1 MGSNPTPSATELKSV
16 PLPLVEGLLSFGMTT
31 RESEA
36 PRYHIWTIG
45 CQMNKAESDRLGGF
59 FEQLGYRATTA
70 DEADVIILNG
80 CVVRQSAEDRI
91 VNKLHSLRSLKKSRP
106 EVTLAVTGCWV
117 DSELE
122 GLRESFPQVDHFF
135 RPGERPQWVAP
146 ADWAETPAGR
156 SSPCAFVPIIRGCDN
171 FCSYCIV
178 PYRRGREESRP
189 LSDIVCEVGERV
201 RRGTREVTLLGQNVD
216 SYGHDLPGRP
226 DLADLLGE
234 LNVIEG
240 LARIRFL
247 TNHPKDMSPRL
258 ITAVSALE
266 KVCEQLSLPV
276 QSGNDDILRMMRR
289 GYTAADYRRLV
300 VEIRRVVPGIALSTD
315 LIVGFPT
322 ETVAQFQDS
331 YDLLAELRFDTVHVA
346 AYSPRPE
353 TLAAREFSDD
363 VPIAE
368 KKRRLAE
375 VERLQEKIATEI
387 GAGFVGSAVEVLIEG
402 RKGGRWYGRTRV
414 DRLVFFDSEESCQGR
429 LIDVR
434 IEKASAWSLQGTA
447 EMRRR
452 EAIQGGVSA

>member
-1 MGSNPTPSATELKSV
+1 
-16 PLPLVEGLLSFGMTT
+16 
-31 RESEA
+31 
-36 PRYHIWTIG
+36 
-45 CQMNKAESDRLGGF
+45 MNKAESDRLSSY
-59 FEQLGYRATTA
+59 FEQMGYQSAPA
-70 DEADVIILNG
+70 DEADVIVLNG

-117 DSELE
+117 DSEPE
-122 GLRESFPQVDHFF
+122 QLRESFPQVDHFF
-135 RPGERPQWVAP
+135 HPGERPQWVAP
-146 ADWAETPAGR
+146 VDWEDAPAGKP
-156 SSPCAFVPIIRGCDN
+156 SPCAFVPIIRGCDN

-178 PYRRGREESRP
+178 PYRRGREQSRP
-189 LSDIVCEVGERV
+189 LSEIVREVGERI

-234 LNVIEG
+234 LNLIDG

-258 ITAVSALE
+258 VTAISALE
-266 KVCEQLSLPV
+266 KVCHHLSLPV

-289 GYTAADYRRLV
+289 GYAVDDFRRLV
-300 VEIRRVVPGIALSTD
+300 TDIRRVVPGIALSTD

-322 ETVAQFQDS
+322 ETAAQFQGS
-331 YDLLAELRFDTVHVA
+331 YDLLAELRFDTVHTA

-353 TLAAREFSDD
+353 TLAAREFIDN
-363 VPIAE
+363 VPVTE
-368 KKRRLAE
+368 KRRRLAE

-387 GAGFVGSAVEVLIEG
+387 GADFVGTKVEVLIEG
-402 RKGGRWYGRTRV
+402 NKGGRWYGRTRT

-434 IEKASAWSLQGTA
+434 IEQAGAWSLQGTA
-447 EMRRR
+447 EMGRR